1 MHMEQSIKIAK
12 CSVHT
17 LSRNLVK
24 MGVLPRFQPSLT
36 AGENRSSQCPAQYI
50 TSAPPP
56 GPSLASVEL
65 AHPCVGW
72 KGGDFSGECSQLPT
86 KAGCPEEDF
95 CHPLGRHSSKSCW
108 REDLSHSF
116 HVKQLSTFFH
126 GTVRTTDSIS
136 LSSTLLYVAIARA
149 PLPHH
154 PVFCNHL
161 SVPLCIL
168 ERIVGQLH
176 TPLILQTTISKFSF
190 HSSLVLRAST
200 AFPATIFSVA
210 VFAFIPHV
218 RNWVL
223 AVLFFSPFS
232 QTFHFSSSFKNPT
245 PLKLIPSD
253 YVTCPLSWCCQPP
266 VSSSVLCIHWWF
278 STCFA
283 VLLHLYSCHHSGDFK
298 IPLDDPFNTSP
309 LCSLKQAL
317 PHPLVHSYH
326 CAC

>member
-1 MHMEQSIKIAK
+1 MANAPSFLRKQDAQKRTSVIHWAVTARRAARGKI
-12 CSVHT
+12 C
-17 LSRNLVK
+17 
-24 MGVLPRFQPSLT
+24 LT
-36 AGENRSSQCPAQYI
+36 ASM
-50 TSAPPP
+50 
-56 GPSLASVEL
+56 L
-65 AHPCVGW
+65 
-72 KGGDFSGECSQLPT
+72 
-86 KAGCPEEDF
+86 
-95 CHPLGRHSSKSCW
+95 
-108 REDLSHSF
+108 
-116 HVKQLSTFFH
+116 KQLSTFFH

-168 ERIVGQLH
+168 EPIVGQLH

-223 AVLFFSPFS
+223 AVLFFSPFF
-232 QTFHFSSSFKNPT
+232 QTFHFSSSFKNLT

-253 YVTCPLSWCCQPP
+253 YVTCPLS
-266 VSSSVLCIHWWF
+266 
-278 STCFA
+278 
-283 VLLHLYSCHHSGDFK
+283 
-298 IPLDDPFNTSP
+298 
-309 LCSLKQAL
+309 
-317 PHPLVHSYH
+317 
-326 CAC
+326 